1 MSILYDVDAC
11 LPLGLS
17 VLRVRD
23 ARGRT
28 RLLWEWRVGDLIGR
42 LLQVLS
48 FFAPV
53 SLELADVRSMGLP
66 TLPPSVWG
74 SLMLADPRT

>member
-11 LPLGLS
+11 LPLGSS
-17 VLRVRD
+17 VLRVCD

-42 LLQVLS
+42 LLQVFS

-66 TLPPSVWG
+66 TLPSSVWG